1 MAMNNPL
8 QQTIE
13 ALAKEKG
20 IEPEIIITAIED
32 AVLTASRKYYK
43 SDENLRTKFNPETGQ
58 VELFAVR
65 IIVEEVTDS
74 TTEIALSEAQ
84 DLYGE
89 EAEIDMEIE
98 FPKPTDVLGR
108 IAAQTAKQVI
118 FQKVREAERENVY
131 EEFSGRVGEVISG
144 TVKRFE
150 NGDIIVEAG
159 RVEALLPRREQSR
172 AENYAT
178 GDRVRAVIREV
189 NKSTK
194 GPQLILSRTD
204 PILLMKLFEQ
214 EVPEIYDS
222 TVVIKGAMREAG
234 DRAKV
239 AVYSRERDVD
249 PVGACV
255 GMKGTRVQA
264 IIRELRGE
272 KIDIVEWSEDPVTFV
287 TNALSPARVQRVTVV
302 DDANRVIEVVV
313 EDAQLSLAIGKK
325 GQNVRLAAKLA
336 GWRIDIK
343 NEEEKRAE
351 VEAQFAG
358 LEAVDE
364 SAILTVPGLDRD
376 QLRKLSEA
384 GLDTADLLLEATTAQ
399 LSETVGADEATAE
412 QIQTAVREQVEA
424 AERAAAEAAVEAE
437 REEVERSRA
446 SDEIA
451 GPTETDGSGETA
463 PGEATQ
469 AASPGDVPPAVEA
482 EGDVSQDQTP
492 AEIPGEEA
500 ENEEKAGD
508 SV

>member
-131 EEFSGRVGEVISG
+131 EEFSDRVGEVISG

-178 GDRVRAVIREV
+178 GDRVRAVIER
-189 NKSTK
+189 STK
-194 GPQLILSRTD
+194 AR
-204 PILLMKLFEQ
+204 
-214 EVPEIYDS
+214 
-222 TVVIKGAMREAG
+222 R
-234 DRAKV
+234 DR
-239 AVYSRERDVD
+239 SSSCR
-249 PVGACV
+249 
-255 GMKGTRVQA
+255 
-264 IIRELRGE
+264 
-272 KIDIVEWSEDPVTFV
+272 
-287 TNALSPARVQRVTVV
+287 
-302 DDANRVIEVVV
+302 
-313 EDAQLSLAIGKK
+313 
-325 GQNVRLAAKLA
+325 
-336 GWRIDIK
+336 
-343 NEEEKRAE
+343 
-351 VEAQFAG
+351 
-358 LEAVDE
+358 
-364 SAILTVPGLDRD
+364 
-376 QLRKLSEA
+376 
-384 GLDTADLLLEATTAQ
+384 
-399 LSETVGADEATAE
+399 
-412 QIQTAVREQVEA
+412 
-424 AERAAAEAAVEAE
+424 
-437 REEVERSRA
+437 
-446 SDEIA
+446 
-451 GPTETDGSGETA
+451 GPTQSC
-463 PGEATQ
+463 
-469 AASPGDVPPAVEA
+469 
-482 EGDVSQDQTP
+482 
-492 AEIPGEEA
+492 
-500 ENEEKAGD
+500 
-508 SV
+508 